1 MRKWLG
7 VYVRSFQI
15 IISLCWLVLFATA
28 CGKQDAPD
36 ERPVPAEVSEEQE
49 QPTEPLIKPWGYPL
63 DAFDRAT
70 RPGDDFFIY
79 ANGGWLANATIPGD
93 SSGTGFSVDMRNRT
107 RERLASIISDIEDR
121 YAARGSPEQRIRDL
135 YKSFMDEARIEIA
148 QLEPFESDL
157 DRLKGL
163 QDHEDVALALAD
175 PEMGIASVFEAGVGI
190 NPERPTDYIMRVG
203 HGRLGLPDRTYY
215 LLQSR
220 RLDVIRAEY
229 VTHIEEV
236 LTLLDEQNARLRAE
250 AVFQLESR
258 IAELH
263 WTRADRRNAE
273 LTFNPMTLG
282 ELEQFAPD
290 YPWALLMDADGI
302 TDESAL
308 LVREKSALPELAA
321 LFRSTPV
328 SQWRDYALFHYVVAN
343 AVYMP
348 RKFSDPS
355 FGFFR
360 RTLHGQVQPRDRKWR
375 AISFVDNRLGQ
386 EIGRL
391 YVERYFSDDAKRQM
405 TEIFENVKAAYR
417 TRIENLTWMTASTKQ
432 AALEK
437 LDAMT
442 GQIGYP
448 EVWRDYSGVEI
459 SAFELF
465 GNVRRLRSADKASN
479 LARLNQAVEEGEWSR
494 NPQTVNASYSRTRNE
509 AFIPAGYIQSPLFD
523 PNADPA
529 LNYGAIGSVVGHEIA
544 HGFDDQGSRYGA
556 DGRLENWWTDEDR
569 AAFDSQGQRL
579 VDQFNAYEPLPGLNV
594 NGRQTLG
601 ENIGDLAG
609 VTVAYHAYLLS
620 LNGEEPEVIDG
631 FTGPQR
637 FFLGRAQARRYKR
650 TEQGLRKRILSQVH
664 APMALRVNGI
674 VRNMDEWYDAFDVQ
688 PDNELYLAPEDRV
701 RIW

>member
-1 MRKWLG
+1 MT
-7 VYVRSFQI
+7 YV
-15 IISLCWLVLFATA
+15 
-28 CGKQDAPD
+28 AP
-36 ERPVPAEVSEEQE
+36 EG
-49 QPTEPLIKPWGYPL
+49 PLIEPWGYPL
-63 DAFDRAT
+63 DAFDKRT
-70 RPGDDFFIY
+70 RPGDDFFIF
-79 ANGGWLANATIPGD
+79 ANGGWLASATIPSD

-107 RERLASIISDIEDR
+107 RDRLAEIITDIDASF
-121 YAARGSPEQRIRDL
+121 AARGTPEQRIRDL

-148 QLEPFESDL
+148 ALTPFEEHL
-157 DRLKGL
+157 DRLRRV
-163 QDHEDVALALAD
+163 QSHEDVARAMAD
-175 PEMGIASVFEAGVGI
+175 PELGIASLFEAGVGI
-190 NPERPTDYIMRVG
+190 DPKNPTEHVLRIG

-220 RLDVIRAEY
+220 RLESIRSDY
-229 VTHIEEV
+229 TGHIETI
-236 LTLLDEQNARLRAE
+236 LTLLGEQNARVRAE
-250 AVFQLESR
+250 AVVALER
-258 IAELH
+258 AIAEQH

-273 LTFNPMTLG
+273 LTFNPMSKR
-282 ELEQFAPD
+282 ELVAFAPD
-290 YPWALLMDADGI
+290 FPWAVLLDEDGLSDAPHI
-302 TDESAL
+302 
-308 LVREKSALPELAA
+308 LVREKTAFPELAR
-321 LFRSTPV
+321 LFESTPV
-328 SQWRDYALFHYVVAN
+328 SQWRDYLLFHYVAAN

-348 RKFSDPS
+348 RKFADPS

-360 RTLHGQVQPRDRKWR
+360 RTLHGQTIPRARQWR

-386 EIGRL
+386 EIGKL
-391 YVERYFSDDAKRQM
+391 YVERYFAEDSKRQM

-417 TRIENLTWMTASTKQ
+417 NRISNLTWMTDETKQ
-432 AALEK
+432 AALAK
-437 LDAMT
+437 LNAMS

-448 EVWRDYSGVEI
+448 EVWRDYENVDI
-459 SAFELF
+459 SAYDLF
-465 GNVRRLRSADKASN
+465 GNVRRLRAADRAFNRQK
-479 LARLNQAVEEGEWSR
+479 LGRPVEQGEWTR

-509 AFIPAGYIQSPLFD
+509 AFIPAGYIQSPMFD
-523 PNADPA
+523 PLADPA
-529 LNYGAIGSVVGHEIA
+529 LNYGAIGTVIGHEIG

-569 AAFDSQGQRL
+569 AAFDALGDRL
-579 VDQFNAYEPLPGLNV
+579 VAQFNQYEPLPGLNV

-609 VTVAYHAYLLS
+609 VTMAYHAYLLS
-620 LNGEEPEVIDG
+620 LDGEEPEILEG

-688 PDNELYLAPEDRV
+688 PGDDLYLSPEDRV